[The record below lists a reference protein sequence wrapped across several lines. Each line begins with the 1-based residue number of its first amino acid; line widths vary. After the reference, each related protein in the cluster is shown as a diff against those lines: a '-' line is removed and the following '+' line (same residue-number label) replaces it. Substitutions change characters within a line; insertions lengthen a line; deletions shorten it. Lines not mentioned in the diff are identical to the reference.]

1 MLTLGRLM
9 SDKECNPKNRD
20 GCDRYHK
27 KAFQC
32 FLMVNPRSVILNFS
46 SVEPYWQTTMRKCS
60 EISKSSFLTA
70 VLKRPRCATKKGTLK
85 QEREA
90 NQCKVETQKITL
102 PRFH

>member
-1 MLTLGRLM
+1 MDVIDTTREL
-9 SDKECNPKNRD
+9 SSV
-20 GCDRYHK
+20 
-27 KAFQC
+27 

-46 SVEPYWQTTMRKCS
+46 LVEPYWQITTRKCS

-70 VLKRPRCATKKGTLK
+70 VLKRPLCATKKGTLK

-102 PRFH
+102 PRLD

>member
-70 VLKRPRCATKKGTLK
+70 VLKRLK
-85 QEREA
+85 RLTFMNLSKEE
-90 NQCKVETQKITL
+90 KY
-102 PRFH
+102 P